1 MERKRTM
8 MTLRHLYV
16 FLCVCDEGNM
26 TAAAKKLFIAQPSV
40 SQTISELEKHYN
52 VKLFERLG
60 RKLFI
65 TLAGQKLLT
74 YARHIVNLSY
84 EVEEAMRDVND
95 NGILRI
101 GASVT
106 VGTYIL
112 PSMIGEFL
120 NYNSKSKVVSTV
132 NNTTVIE
139 EMVLTDQLDLGLV
152 EGQVESP
159 GILHMPFM
167 EDELVL
173 VSSFTHPF
181 AREEKITIAE
191 LKDVEVI
198 VREEGSGTRNLFESE
213 MIDRGIKWNVVGIY
227 NNAEAIKN
235 AVTAGLGVSVISRM
249 AVQKEIERRELA
261 IIEIEGI
268 SFKRQFSIIYHK
280 NKYISAILNR
290 FIQLVLPM

>member
-1 MERKRTM
+1 M

-26 TAAAKKLFIAQPSV
+26 TAAAKKLYIAQPSV
-40 SQTISELEKHYN
+40 SQAIFELEKHYN

-74 YARHIVNLSY
+74 YARHIVNLNQ
-84 EVEEAMRDVND
+84 EVEEAMREVND

-112 PSMIGEFL
+112 PSMIREFMRW
-120 NYNSKSKVVSTV
+120 NPKVKVVSSV

-139 EMVLTDQLDLGLV
+139 EMLLADQLDIGLV
-152 EGQVESP
+152 EGKVQSS

-173 VSSFTHPF
+173 VSSLAHPF
-181 AREEKITIAE
+181 GRKEKITIGE
-191 LKDVEVI
+191 LENTEFI
-198 VREEGSGTRNLFESE
+198 VREEGSGTRNLFESVMTE
-213 MIDRGIKWNVVGIY
+213 RGINWSIVGVY
-227 NNAEAIKN
+227 NNAETIKN
-235 AVTAGLGVSVISRM
+235 AVSIGLGVSVISWM
-249 AVQKEIERRELA
+249 AVQKEIERRELT
-261 IIEIEGI
+261 IIEIEEV
-268 SFKRQFSIIYHK
+268 SFKRQFSIIYHR
-280 NKYISAILNR
+280 NKYISPILKR
-290 FIQLVLPM
+290 FIQLVLPT